1 MPRPQF
7 RMIPE
12 TSVAY
17 KTQLATTNH
26 VVLFNLF
33 VVPTEKREAFLEY
46 WHGDATFIKA
56 QYGMIPAQFHQG
68 IAGSNVYINTAQ
80 WESVKTLSRAFHSE
94 GFQTG
99 LERCPEGIISYP
111 LLLRKEGVSGICIV
125 WGNRWPGIKQGLSYS
140 HLCLL

>member
-17 KTQLATTNH
+17 KTQLATTNQGP

-33 VVPTEKREAFLEY
+33 VVPPEKREAFLEY
-46 WHGDATFIKA
+46 WHGDATFMKA
-56 QYGMIPAQFHQG
+56 QYGMISAQFHQG
-68 IAGSNVYINTAQ
+68 IAGSNVYINIAQ
-80 WESVKTLSRAFHSE
+80 WESVETLSQAFHSE
-94 GFQTG
+94 EFQTG

-111 LLLRKEGVSGICIV
+111 LLLRKEGVSGICIA
-125 WGNRWPGIKQGLSYS
+125 
-140 HLCLL
+140 